1 MGGTA
6 LPPRLLDAAEELIFR
21 QITNLS
27 TLPPVSL
34 TNPTKLLP
42 TVQLI
47 QSALIMEMLQFG
59 QDQIDT
65 RRRIR
70 IIRHPCL
77 VSVLRS
83 LGFFQLRRS
92 MTPSVCDDTTW
103 REMVAEEAC
112 IRVASWV
119 FLADGFL
126 TVCFKNH
133 PSLSSFELNCDFP
146 WPTELWEAD
155 GAAAFSTSA
164 ASHADAPPIPPL
176 REALGQLLSHSNP
189 GDPIAW
195 HRSPSV
201 EHLLILIYGMF
212 PWSSALDRLIL
223 DQNRLTVNI
232 AMNTLA
238 FQARAGFL
246 GYLPAKSIE
255 NAARDWKGIW
265 DSTIARLGK
274 ERYLLLGYP
283 QHAEELWC
291 LLTATLNASNKQQA
305 SIRYLD
311 SAATDDLEDLHE
323 FIERC
328 GPADG

>member
-6 LPPRLLDAAEELIFR
+6 LPPRLLDVAEELIFR

-34 TNPTKLLP
+34 KNPTRLLP

-92 MTPSVCDDTTW
+92 MTPSVCNDTTW

-155 GAAAFSTSA
+155 GAAAFSTSV
-164 ASHADAPPIPPL
+164 ASHADAPAIPPL

-189 GDPIAW
+189 SDPIAW

-201 EHLLILIYGMF
+201 EHLLILIY
-212 PWSSALDRLIL
+212 
-223 DQNRLTVNI
+223 

-255 NAARDWKGIW
+255 NAARNWKGIW
-265 DSTIARLGK
+265 ESTIARLGK

-311 SAATDDLEDLHE
+311 SAATDDLDDLHE

-328 GPADG
+328 GPAGG